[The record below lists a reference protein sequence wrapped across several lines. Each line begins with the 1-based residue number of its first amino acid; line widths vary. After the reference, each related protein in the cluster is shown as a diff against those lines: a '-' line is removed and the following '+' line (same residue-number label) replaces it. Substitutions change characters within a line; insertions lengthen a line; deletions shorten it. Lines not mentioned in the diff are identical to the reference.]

1 MNVFPV
7 FFDLAGRRVLLVGGG
22 EMALQKLRLLRKAG
36 ARPLVIAPEI
46 AAEMTSAVG
55 EGIAEWRAEALTAV
69 HFDDVSLAVVATGN
83 EARDRA
89 AAALAKAARVPVN
102 VVDRADLSDFIVPA
116 IVDRDPVVIGISTAG
131 AAPLLARRLR
141 GAIEAMLPARLGA
154 LARFAERFRGAV
166 AAKIGDRQL
175 RLRFWEQVFDG
186 PVATSVLDG
195 RESQAAERMLTL
207 VNSAVANDPAQ
218 GRVALVGAGPGDPE
232 LLTLKAHRLLQEADV
247 NIYDRLVAP
256 AVLDLARREARRIA
270 VGKARG
276 AHSLPQAE
284 INRLMASEARA
295 GNRVVR
301 LKGGDPFIFGR
312 GGEELDHLE
321 REGIL
326 VEIVP
331 GITAALG
338 CAASARIP
346 LTHRKAAQALIFAT
360 AEGAEGEPALDWSS
374 LAGPHRTLA
383 VYMGVGAAPRLQR
396 RLLEGGL
403 DPATPVAVIENGTR
417 SDERVLSGS
426 LRDLASLA
434 ARHALSG
441 PAIILI
447 GDVAAAARRSGVE
460 TALPIMEGPA
470 AERRRA

>member
-1 MNVFPV
+1 MNVFPA

-22 EMALQKLRLLRKAG
+22 ETALQKLRLLRKAG
-36 ARPLVIAPEI
+36 ARLLLVAPAIEPEI
-46 AAEMTSAVG
+46 AAAIEDGAV
-55 EGIAEWRAEALTAV
+55 EWRAEELTAE
-69 HFDDVSLAVVATGN
+69 HFAGAALAVITTGD
-83 EARDRA
+83 EARDLA
-89 AAALAKAARVPVN
+89 GAALAKAARVPVN

-141 GAIEAMLPARLGA
+141 AAIEAMLPARLGA

-166 AAKIGDRQL
+166 AAKIGNRQL

-186 PVATSVLDG
+186 PVATAVLDG

-207 VNSAVANDPAQ
+207 VNSAAANDPAQ

-247 NIYDRLVAP
+247 IVYDRLVAP
-256 AVLDLARREARRIA
+256 AVLELARRDARRIA

-276 AHSLPQAE
+276 HHSLPQAE
-284 INRLMASEARA
+284 INRLLASEARA

-312 GGEELDHLE
+312 GGEELEHLE
-321 REGIL
+321 REGIA

-338 CAASARIP
+338 CAASARVA
-346 LTHRKAAQALIFAT
+346 LTHRDAAQAVIFAT

-383 VYMGVGAAPRLQR
+383 IYMGIGAAPRLQQ

-417 SDERVLSGS
+417 PDERVLSGS
-426 LRDLASLA
+426 INELA
-434 ARHALSG
+434 ALVARHELSG

-447 GDVAAAARRSGVE
+447 GDVAADARPSALS
-460 TALPIMEGPA
+460 TAGLA
-470 AERRRA
+470 TERLRA

>member
-7 FFDLAGRRVLLVGGG
+7 FFDLAGRSVLLVGGG
-22 EMALQKLRLLRKAG
+22 ETALQKLRLLRKAG
-36 ARPLVIAPEI
+36 ARLRLVAPEL
-46 AAEMTSAVG
+46 APDLASALE
-55 EGIAEWRAEALTAV
+55 EGGVEWRAEPLTPA
-69 HFDDVSLAVVATGN
+69 HFAEATLAVIATGD
-83 EARDRA
+83 EGRDRA
-89 AAALAKAARVPVN
+89 GAAMAKEARVPVN

-141 GAIEAMLPARLGA
+141 ATIEALLPARLGA

-166 AAKIGDRQL
+166 AAKIDHRQL

-186 PVATSVLDG
+186 PVASAVLEG

-207 VNSAVANDPAQ
+207 VNSAAANDPAE

-247 NIYDRLVAP
+247 IVYDRLVAP
-256 AVLDLARREARRIA
+256 AVLELARRDARRVA

-284 INRLMASEARA
+284 INRLLASEARA

-321 REGIL
+321 REGIA
-326 VEIVP
+326 VEVVP

-338 CAASARIP
+338 CAASARVA
-346 LTHRKAAQALIFAT
+346 LTHRDTAQAVIFAT
-360 AEGAEGEPALDWSS
+360 AEGAEGEPALDWSA
-374 LAGPHRTLA
+374 LAGPHCTLA
-383 VYMGVGAAPRLQR
+383 IYMGIGAAPRLQQ

-417 SDERVLSGS
+417 ADERVLTG
-426 LRDLASLA
+426 RVDGLA
-434 ARHALSG
+434 ARVARHEVSG

-447 GDVAAAARRSGVE
+447 GEVAANAKAAALETAAR
-460 TALPIMEGPA
+460 P